1 MAFYN
6 HIVEAYD
13 QLFPLNPKQQDFVEE
28 ALGVDLSNKRILDI
42 GCGTGSLAINL
53 ARRSAS
59 VDAFDFDSSM
69 IDTAEK
75 KRPQALNLRFRQG
88 DMMQLESMYQ
98 MASFDAILCFGNT
111 LVHLVDRKQIENV
124 LGGISNGLR
133 ENGRFLMQI
142 VNYDRI
148 INNQVDHLPTIDT
161 VDYSFTRDYVQRK
174 DGLIDFSTLLTAKKS
189 KEALRNS
196 IPLLPLRKNEL
207 LTMLNEHFAEV
218 HCFGGFDRSEWTEQS
233 FHLVIEAVK

>member
-6 HIVEAYD
+6 RIVEAYD
-13 QLFPLNPKQQDFVEE
+13 QLFPFNPKQLDFVEKGV
-28 ALGVDLSNKRILDI
+28 GVDLSNKRILDI

-53 ARRSAS
+53 ARRSAN
-59 VDAFDFDSSM
+59 VDAFDFDPMM
-69 IDTAEK
+69 IAKAEE

-88 DMMQLESMYQ
+88 DMMQSNSMYQ
-98 MASFDAILCFGNT
+98 KASFDAILCFGNT

-124 LGGISNGLR
+124 LGSIADGLK
-133 ENGRFLMQI
+133 ENGRFFMQI

-148 INNQVDHLPTIDT
+148 LINQVDHLPTIDT
-161 VDYSFTRDYVQRK
+161 VDYSFTRDYIHRE
-174 DGLIDFSTLLTAKKS
+174 DGLIDFSTRLTAKKN
-189 KEALRNS
+189 KEELQNS
-196 IPLLPLRKNEL
+196 IPLLPLRKSEL
-207 LTMLNEHFAEV
+207 LTMLNGLFAEV